1 MTTQLCTFRLGELFC
16 GIAVLD
22 VQEVLL
28 QRELTPVPL
37 APPSV
42 KGLMNLRGEVLPA
55 IDLRMVLGLG
65 ATEALDVAH
74 VIVRMNDYAASLI
87 VDAVEDVIT
96 VTSTTYEAP
105 PPTVSGVARDYI
117 TGVHKLDGRLLL
129 VLDAHRIIEPER
141 L

>member
-105 PPTVSGVARDYI
+105 PQTVSVVARDYI